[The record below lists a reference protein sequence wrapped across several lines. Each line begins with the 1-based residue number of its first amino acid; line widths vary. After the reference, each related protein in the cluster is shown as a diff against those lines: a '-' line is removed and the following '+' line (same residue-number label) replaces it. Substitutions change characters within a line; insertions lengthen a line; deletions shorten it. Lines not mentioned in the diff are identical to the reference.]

1 MEELKNRKAI
11 TWADYRQ
18 ILLKIEEL
26 EKELQVQQVKISMLR
41 EEQKKLLDILKS
53 IGLADFDNTPDSP

>member
-1 MEELKNRKAI
+1 MEELENRKAI